1 MFIIQIRPVR
11 DLRNNYTEVESMLEK
26 RNPVIKT
33 KNWRSSAVLFSIQDF
48 EEYEEFLHTR
58 YVAQKLREAEIEAQ
72 LPGAQWYDYKEVL
85 DNLRE
90 KYNGL

>member
-1 MFIIQIRPVR
+1 MFNIQIRPVR
-11 DLRNNYTEVESMLEK
+11 DLRNNYAEVESMLEK
-26 RNPVIKT
+26 RNPVIIT
-33 KNWRSSAVLFSIQDF
+33 KNGRSSAVLLSIQDF

-72 LPGAQWYDYKEVL
+72 SPGAQWCDYKEVL